1 MNLKTHIK
9 ILGGAK
15 RKMKQWNVLVVGCGK
30 QGAGVDQQK
39 SENKIIN
46 FAHAFVEHSGFDNKI
61 LFYDKDFEKAKNAA
75 SIWGG
80 RWLKLN
86 KFDSCVLHAEEIDI
100 AVVATSDNSHY
111 DILKQLAEY
120 PLKLVMCEKPICTN
134 LQQAKEIVELY
145 KSKGIPLAVNYTRRY
160 LPHYNYL
167 RQYGK
172 PTYATCVFNKGWL
185 HTASHGIDFF
195 NMIGAEKYR
204 IVEIPTES
212 YRVWDLKVYYEK
224 HVFSEVRVGDMPVW
238 EYYNKSHWHIVN
250 NIYKFL
256 EGEEPLKCKGEQA
269 LHSLEIC
276 FELMERQNSYA

>member
-1 MNLKTHIK
+1 MSDAPGSGNEH
-9 ILGGAK
+9 
-15 RKMKQWNVLVVGCGK
+15 
-30 QGAGVDQQK
+30 
-39 SENKIIN
+39 KIIS
-46 FAHAFVEHSGFDNKI
+46 FAHAVMEHPGFE
-61 LFYDKDFEKAKNAA
+61 LCGFYDKDREKSIKAIEAWEGAA
-75 SIWGG
+75 YCCI
-80 RWLKLN
+80 N
-86 KFDSCVLHAEEIDI
+86 HAIEIDGVNV
-100 AVVATSDNSHY
+100 AVVATNDDAHY

-120 PLKLVMCEKPICTN
+120 PLKLVIVEKPICTN
-134 LQQAKEIVELY
+134 IEQAREIVELY
-145 KSKGIPLAVNYTRRY
+145 KDRGINLAVNYTRRC
-160 LPHYNYL
+160 LPYYNYL
-167 RQYGK
+167 RQYGT
-172 PTYATCVFNKGWL
+172 PTYATCAFNKGWL